1 MFIISILKK
10 SNYIR
15 FSIMLYNLYQLW
27 NIYRLILYLHGAY
40 VACSFICWSLST
52 SYIYL
57 AYVTTFFY
65 VQPVKQLKDK
75 NRLDEL
81 N

>member
-1 MFIISILKK
+1 
-10 SNYIR
+10 
-15 FSIMLYNLYQLW
+15 MLYNLYQLW
-27 NIYRLILYLHGAY
+27 NIYRYILYLHGAY

-57 AYVTTFFY
+57 AYMTTFFY
-65 VQPVKQLKDK
+65 VEPVKQLKDR